1 MSNNTETMNANGV
14 LRALEDAFPEVGQ
27 MRWDN
32 SYFFETYNR
41 LDDEPIEKGVKE
53 FMSKLG
59 SDWCFNV
66 EPLID
71 GNCGEWKNLIGFV
84 VHITNDVELA
94 KLRDE

>member
-27 MRWDN
+27 MRWTN
-32 SYFFETYNR
+32 TYSFPTER
-41 LDDEPIEKGVKE
+41 HEDMGPIWEGVE
-53 FMSKLG
+53 AFMSKLG
-59 SDWCFNV
+59 SDWSFDV
-66 EPLID
+66 KKEFY
-71 GNCGEWKNLIGFV
+71 GNCEDWDDLRGFM